1 MDIITLLNDP
11 VYSTY
16 LLLALALWEL
26 PWKGVALWKAAHRNQ
41 KGWFI
46 ALLVFNTIGVLPII
60 YIFLIAPRYAEIG
73 EEEID
78 MSPDS
83 NDTA

>member
-11 VYSTY
+11 VYSAY

-41 KGWFI
+41 KGWFVVS
-46 ALLVFNTIGVLPII
+46 LVFNTLGILPII
-60 YIFLIAPRYAEIG
+60 YIFLIAPRYAEID
-73 EEEID
+73 EEEHII
-78 MSPDS
+78 SPDS
-83 NDTA
+83 DDMA

>member
-1 MDIITLLNDP
+1 MDISILLNDP

-41 KGWFI
+41 KGWFV
-46 ALLVFNTIGVLPII
+46 ALLIFNTMGILPII
-60 YIFLIAPRYAEIG
+60 YIFLIAPRYAKIG
-73 EEEID
+73 EEEHTI
-78 MSPDS
+78 SPDS
-83 NDTA
+83 DDRS